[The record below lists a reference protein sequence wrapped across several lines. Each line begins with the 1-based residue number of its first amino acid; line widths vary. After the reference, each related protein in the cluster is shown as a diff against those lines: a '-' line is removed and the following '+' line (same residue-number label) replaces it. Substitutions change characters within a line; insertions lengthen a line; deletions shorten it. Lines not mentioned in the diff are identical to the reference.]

1 MLYCWAATP
10 EKRPSFKTLQQDL
23 DDFEKTCCDK
33 YKHYHKF
40 LPDDR
45 KSKEVQSKGE
55 KDVVGH
61 DKKKKRKIIK
71 KKR

>member
-1 MLYCWAATP
+1 MLYCWAANP
-10 EKRPSFKTLQQDL
+10 EKRPSFKELQQDL
-23 DDFEKTCCDK
+23 DEFEKTCCGK
-33 YKHYHKF
+33 YKHYDKF
-40 LPDDR
+40 HTDDR
-45 KSKEVQSKGE
+45 TPKEVQSKGE